1 MKPRGW
7 VWFLSRS
14 LRSWDVMS
22 LGLVARQLSS
32 SGVRLTVMSQSGFFP
47 WGGADVVSWRGMD
60 GFDRAMSVAFRGRM
74 WHLWGQA
81 PRWWPVIRAR
91 ATTVHSFKGGDENW
105 QGHPA
110 VFAGTG
116 MFSER
121 NAWIPAFERDLS
133 WGRPGED
140 KGDPLAL
147 VVFPPSSVR
156 PDRAML
162 EALQKGIG
170 MPLVRLSDQT
180 GSLPGSGGTVE
191 ESDAVRLLASR
202 ARLLILPGVDLSAAV
217 LAGFAALYGVP
228 TWAPWSPLLDD
239 LLGADGY
246 VKDRPSTTVEI
257 GRTVAAAARHRLS
270 EHFTPELSAES
281 LRSIY
286 RAVTGSSK

>member
-14 LRSWDVMS
+14 LRSWDIMS
-22 LGLVARQLSS
+22 LGLMARQLSS

-47 WGGADVVSWRGMD
+47 GGFADVISWRGLD
-60 GFDRAMSVAFRGRM
+60 GFDRAMSVAFRGRL

-81 PRWWPVIRAR
+81 PKWWPVVRAR
-91 ATTVHSFKGGDENW
+91 ATTVHSFKGNDEEW

-110 VFAGTG
+110 VFAGSG
-116 MFSER
+116 LFSER

-147 VVFPPSSVR
+147 VVFPGSSIR
-156 PDRAML
+156 PDRSIL
-162 EALQKGIG
+162 EALQKGVG

-180 GSLPGSGGTVE
+180 GSLPGPGGTIE
-191 ESDAVRLLASR
+191 EGDAVKLLAGR
-202 ARLLILPGVDLSAAV
+202 AKLLVLPGVDLSSAI
-217 LAGFAALYGVP
+217 LAGFASLYGVP
-228 TWAPWSPLLDD
+228 TWAPWSPILDD
-239 LLGADGY
+239 LLGSDGY
-246 VKDRPSTTVEI
+246 ITDRGSATVDT
-257 GRTVAAAARHRLS
+257 GRTTAAAARHRLS

-286 RAVTGSSK
+286 RTVTESSK